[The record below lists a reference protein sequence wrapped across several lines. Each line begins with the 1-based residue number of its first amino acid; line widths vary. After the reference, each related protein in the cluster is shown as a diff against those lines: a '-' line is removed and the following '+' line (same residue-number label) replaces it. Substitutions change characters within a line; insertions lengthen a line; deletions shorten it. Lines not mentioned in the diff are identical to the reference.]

1 MNNSEQI
8 KYIYEKLVDLE
19 NIIFE
24 LKVEIEQLKYFNSEL
39 RFHLPDFQS
48 ENKKTPI
55 INGHS

>member
-39 RFHLPDFQS
+39 RFHLPDI
-48 ENKKTPI
+48 K
-55 INGHS
+55 